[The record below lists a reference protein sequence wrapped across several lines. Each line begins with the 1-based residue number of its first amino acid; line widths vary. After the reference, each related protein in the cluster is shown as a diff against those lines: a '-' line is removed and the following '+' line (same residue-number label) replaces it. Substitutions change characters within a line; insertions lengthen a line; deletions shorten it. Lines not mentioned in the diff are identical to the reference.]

1 MKKVVLLML
10 AVMTIA
16 ITSCSSDNQEESNE
30 LVGTKWKNIVYINGD
45 KSKVETATTIHFTS
59 SSSMTITVDGDYDG
73 QDGFESH
80 STVSVPYSL
89 NGSTLAANY
98 NGYQLLGN
106 IKGDEMVVKQTHE
119 GKSETLIFHKEK
131 R

>member
-10 AVMTIA
+10 AVMTIV

-30 LVGTKWKNIVYINGD
+30 LVGTKWKNIVYMNGD

-59 SSSMTITVDGDYDG
+59 SSSMTITIDGDYDG

-80 STVSVPYSL
+80 NTVSVPYSL
-89 NGSTLAANY
+89 SGSTLAANY
-98 NGYQLLGN
+98 NGYQLSGN